1 MKSKKISDLEKE
13 IRRLKKLLVTDELTG
28 VLNRTGF
35 KREISR
41 IMNEV
46 IFFKKKRKKIKKDSR
61 KKFLIKDLTIL
72 FIDVDGLKKIN
83 DIYGHRSGDR
93 LIKAMARTI
102 EDKVRETDFVGRWG
116 GDEFVVALIGSSEDD
131 GYKIAEIIR
140 EEAKNVAKSIGFG
153 KVKITLSIGVAGVSD
168 DLISSN
174 SILTVGELIE
184 YADAAMYEAKIR
196 RGKNNTA
203 KYSEIS

>member
-1 MKSKKISDLEKE
+1 MKSKEVLELEKE

-35 KREISR
+35 KKETSR
-41 IMNEV
+41 ILNEV
-46 IFFKKKRKKIKKDSR
+46 LFFKTKSKKNDRDQR
-61 KKFLIKDLTIL
+61 KKFLIKDLALL
-72 FIDVDGLKKIN
+72 FLDVDGLKKIN
-83 DIYGHRSGDR
+83 DLYSHRSGDK
-93 LIKAMARTI
+93 LIKTI
-102 EDKVRETDFVGRWG
+102 AKVIENNVRDTDFVGRWG
-116 GDEFVVALIGSSEDD
+116 GDEFVVALTGSSEDD

-153 KVKITLSIGVAGVSD
+153 KVKVTLSIGVAEVSAK
-168 DLISSN
+168 LISSN
-174 SILTVGELIE
+174 GILTVGELIE